1 MKLAREMGL
10 ARKVHFLKFVSSVQ
24 KILNISDLFL
34 LPSEVESF
42 GLAALEAMS
51 CQVPVVAYRVGG
63 LPEVVEDGRSGFLV
77 DKGDIEVMSRFALLI
92 LEDEELSRRMGAR
105 GRYLAVNRFSET
117 EKVTEYEQ
125 YYQKIRQE

>member
-1 MKLAREMGL
+1 M
-10 ARKVHFLKFVSSVQ
+10 SDSVQ

-34 LPSEVESF
+34 LPSEIESF

-77 DKGDIEVMSRFALLI
+77 DKGDIEAMSRFALLI
-92 LEDEELSRRMGAR
+92 LENAKLGRRMGER
-105 GRYLAVNRFSET
+105 GRYLAVNRFSEQ

-125 YYQKIRQE
+125 YYQKIWQDNKQSSVSVIRTVT